1 MATDNK
7 TSSGVQELID
17 RLQKEGVEKG
27 EVEATAV
34 LADAR
39 RQGMEIVDQ
48 ARAEATGITRDAR
61 QEAERTIAGG
71 QEAVRLAGRDTILQL
86 TEELRG
92 DFEGKLRRLIAFRLD
107 DTEFLERL
115 ILEVAR
121 RALPEDTGANV
132 DLLVSPDLVSAEEL
146 SKSVD
151 EVEPG
156 TLSHFILSLAGE
168 TLRDGLTFRV
178 ADETIPGVRVQIVD
192 EDLEIDL
199 TADTL
204 THLLRKH
211 LSPRFRALIES

>member
-17 RLQKEGVEKG
+17 RLQKDGVKKG

-34 LADAR
+34 LAEAR
-39 RQGMEIVDQ
+39 RQAMEVVDQ
-48 ARAEATGITRDAR
+48 AREEATEITLSAR

-71 QEAVRLAGRDTILQL
+71 QEAVRLAGRDATLQL
-86 TEELRG
+86 TEELRS
-92 DFEGKLRRLIAFRLD
+92 DFEAKLRRLIAFRLD

-121 RALPEDTGANV
+121 RALPDDTGATV
-132 DLLVSPDLVSAEEL
+132 DLLVSPDLVSSEEL
-146 SKSVD
+146 SKSPD
-151 EVEPG
+151 EVESG

-178 ADETIPGVRVQIVD
+178 ADETVPGVRVQIVD

-199 TADTL
+199 TSDTL